1 MLMWGQLLEQEEREK
16 RLETMFEATDNRDD
30 AQDQAVEVGSKKTQE
45 TLTAAD
51 SIIEAVDMADS
62 EIERLRLHK
71 VTFTYNCVL
80 GFFYCNRKLMTP

>member
-1 MLMWGQLLEQEEREK
+1 
-16 RLETMFEATDNRDD
+16 MFEATDNTRDEGI
-30 AQDQAVEVGSKKTQE
+30 DQGVEVGSKRTQE

-71 VTFTYNCVL
+71 VPGRAFVCFVTDTARFVQAL
-80 GFFYCNRKLMTP
+80 R

>member
-1 MLMWGQLLEQEEREK
+1 
-16 RLETMFEATDNRDD
+16 MFEATDNNRDEGPELG
-30 AQDQAVEVGSKKTQE
+30 VEVGSKRTQE

-71 VTFTYNCVL
+71 VCSCMFCD
-80 GFFYCNRKLMTP
+80 

>member
-1 MLMWGQLLEQEEREK
+1 
-16 RLETMFEATDNRDD
+16 MFEATDNTRDEGI
-30 AQDQAVEVGSKKTQE
+30 DQGVEVGSKRTQE

-71 VTFTYNCVL
+71 VPGRAFVCFVTDTARFVQAL
-80 GFFYCNRKLMTP
+80 QKLR